1 MTTKIEIVHGATDKA
16 EVYIDGERQT
26 AVVDVGMEWYMSTRS
41 FKFSMKKYV
50 QGHEVFF
57 STTDFTLTYNEEST
71 MTPQEFP
78 QVKPIAALA
87 LGELQAVCHVRARN
101 AGWWDAY
108 AAMPAQYRKYVI
120 SSQIALIHSEV
131 SEALEAFR
139 KTKRDDHLPHR
150 QGVEVELADAVIRI
164 LDLGGA
170 MGLDI
175 IGALVEKLEYNA
187 QRQDHTREARAAEG
201 GKQI

>member
-1 MTTKIEIVHGATDKA
+1 
-16 EVYIDGERQT
+16 
-26 AVVDVGMEWYMSTRS
+26 
-41 FKFSMKKYV
+41 
-50 QGHEVFF
+50 
-57 STTDFTLTYNEEST
+57 

-78 QVKPIAALA
+78 QVKSIAALS
-87 LGELQAVCHVRARN
+87 LGELQAVCHERARN
-101 AGWWDAY
+101 AGWDAY
-108 AAMPAQYRKYVI
+108 YTTPAEYRKYVI
-120 SSQIALIHSEV
+120 SSMIALIHSEV

-164 LDLGGA
+164 LDLGGC
-170 MGLDI
+170 MDLDI

-187 QRQDHTREARAAEG
+187 SRPDHTREARAAEG